1 MVIDFHT
8 HIFPDALAPRARQAL
23 MDNTALFGNDYVALT
38 GMTRDSLIEHMDE
51 WGVDISVIQPVV
63 TKPSQTVSTNTWAA
77 DAAGDRI
84 VAFGGI
90 HPDTDDYKRD
100 IDFVSSLGLKGIKLH
115 AEYQGFKPDEIRMLR
130 IYDYAFS
137 KELIILHHAGFDP
150 GKPSP
155 FNSTPER
162 FARVLDEIKGG
173 TFVLAHLGGHAMW
186 DDVERYL
193 VGRDVYFDT
202 AMGFECF
209 PSEQFLRIVR
219 NHGADKILF
228 ATDSPWSDASRELE
242 VLGSLSLSDEEKQMI
257 LSGNAKRLL
266 KIADSQS

>member
-8 HIFPDALAPRARQAL
+8 HIFPDALAPRARQTL
-23 MDNTALFGNDYVALT
+23 MDNTAHFGNFYEALT
-38 GMTRDSLIEHMDE
+38 AMTRESLIEHMDE
-51 WGVDISVIQPVV
+51 WGVDVSVIQPVV
-63 TKPSQTVSTNTWAA
+63 TKPSQTVTSNTWAA
-77 DAAGDRI
+77 QAAGDRI

-100 IDFVSSLGLKGIKLH
+100 IDLVASLGLKGIKLH
-115 AEYQGFKPDEIRMLR
+115 AEYQTFRPDEPRMLR

-137 KELIILHHAGFDP
+137 KGLIILHHAGFDP
-150 GKPSP
+150 GKPAP

-162 FARVLDEIKGG
+162 FARMLDEVSGG

-193 VGRDVYFDT
+193 VGRDVCFDT

-209 PSEQFLRIVR
+209 ESEQFLRIVK

-228 ATDSPWSDASRELE
+228 ATDSPWSNASRELA
-242 VLGSLSLSDEEKQMI
+242 VLRSLALSDDEKQMI
-257 LSGNAKRLL
+257 LSGNARRLL
-266 KIADSQS
+266 QI

>member
-23 MDNTALFGNDYVALT
+23 MDNTRRFGNFFEALT
-38 GMTRDSLIEHMDE
+38 EMTRDSLLEHMDM
-51 WGVDISVIQPVV
+51 WGVDVSVIQPVV
-63 TKPSQTVSTNTWAA
+63 TKPSQTVTTNTWAA
-77 DAAGDRI
+77 GAAGERI

-90 HPDTDDYKRD
+90 HPDTDDYRRD
-100 IDFVSSLGLKGIKLH
+100 IDLVSSLGLKGIKLH
-115 AEYQGFKPDEIRMLR
+115 AEYQGFLPDEMRMLR

-137 KELIILHHAGFDP
+137 KGLTVLHHAGYDP

-162 FARVLDEIKGG
+162 FSRMLDEVQGG
-173 TFVLAHLGGHAMW
+173 NFVLAHLGGQSMW
-186 DDVERYL
+186 DEVERYL

-209 PSEQFLRIVR
+209 ESEQFLRIVK

-228 ATDSPWSDASRELE
+228 GSDSPWSNASRELA
-242 VLGSLSLSDEEKQMI
+242 VLNSLALTDEEKNMI

-266 KIADSQS
+266 KTDF

>member
-8 HIFPDALAPRARQAL
+8 HIFPDAIASRAITSLAESINYLYHPVTNGSKTELLQR
-23 MDNTALFGNDYVALT
+23 
-38 GMTRDSLIEHMDE
+38 MDE
-51 WGVDISVIQPVV
+51 WGVDVSVAMPVI
-63 TKPSQTVSTNTWAA
+63 TKPSQHIKTNDFAKSAT
-77 DAAGDRI
+77 DGRVI
-84 VAFGGI
+84 SFGGI

-100 IDFVSSLGLKGIKLH
+100 VDYVVSLGLKGIKLH
-115 AEYQGFKPDEIRMLR
+115 AEYQNFKPDETRMLR

-137 KELIILHHAGFDP
+137 KGLIILHHAGFDP

-162 FARVLDEIKGG
+162 FAKMLDEIKGG

-228 ATDSPWSDASRELE
+228 ATDSPWSNASRELE
-242 VLGSLSLSDEEKQMI
+242 VLGSLSLSDEEKQLI
-257 LSGNAKRLL
+257 LSGNARRLL

>member
-23 MDNTALFGNDYVALT
+23 MDNTAVFGNDYVALT
-38 GMTRDSLIEHMDE
+38 EMTRDSLLQHMDA

-63 TKPSQTVSTNTWAA
+63 TKPSQTVTTNTWAS
-77 DAAGDRI
+77 DVAGDKI

-100 IDFVSSLGLKGIKLH
+100 IDLIVSLGLKGIKLH
-115 AEYQGFKPDEIRMLR
+115 AEYQCFLPDERRMLH

-137 KELIILHHAGFDP
+137 KGLIVLHHAGFDP

-162 FARVLDEIKGG
+162 FSKMLDEVSGG

-209 PSEQFLRIVR
+209 PSEQFLRIVK

-228 ATDSPWSDASRELE
+228 ATDSPWSDASRELA
-242 VLGSLSLSDEEKQMI
+242 VLNSLALTDEEKNMI
-257 LSGNAKRLL
+257 LCDNARRLL
-266 KIADSQS
+266 KI

>member
-23 MDNTALFGNDYVALT
+23 MDNTAVFGNDYVALT
-38 GMTRDSLIEHMDE
+38 EMTRDSLLQHMDA

-63 TKPSQTVSTNTWAA
+63 TKPSQTVTTNTWAA

-100 IDFVSSLGLKGIKLH
+100 IDLIVSLGLKGIKLH
-115 AEYQGFKPDEIRMLR
+115 AEYQCFLPDEKRMLH

-137 KELIILHHAGFDP
+137 KGLTVLHHAGFDP

-162 FARVLDEIKGG
+162 FSKMLDEVSGG
-173 TFVLAHLGGHAMW
+173 TFVLAHLGAHAMW

-209 PSEQFLRIVR
+209 PSEQFLRIVK

-228 ATDSPWSDASRELE
+228 ATDSPWSDASRELA
-242 VLGSLSLSDEEKQMI
+242 VLNSLALTDEEKNMI
-257 LSGNAKRLL
+257 LCDNARRLL
-266 KIADSQS
+266 KI

>member
-23 MDNTALFGNDYVALT
+23 MDNTAKFGNFYTALT
-38 GMTRDSLIEHMDE
+38 AMTRDSLIEKMDA
-51 WGVDISVIQPVV
+51 WGVDISVIQPVI
-63 TKPSQTVSTNTWAA
+63 TKPSQTVTTNTWAA
-77 DAAGDRI
+77 QAAGERI

-100 IDFVSSLGLKGIKLH
+100 LDLIVSLGLKGIKLH
-115 AEYQGFKPDEIRMLR
+115 AEYQGFFPEETRMLR

-137 KELIILHHAGFDP
+137 KGLIVLHHAGYDP
-150 GKPSP
+150 GMPPP
-155 FNSTPER
+155 FHSSPER
-162 FARVLDEIKGG
+162 FAKMLDEIQGG
-173 TFVLAHLGGHAMW
+173 TFVLAHLGGQSMW
-186 DDVERYL
+186 DEVENRL

-209 PSEQFLRIVR
+209 SSEQFLRIVK

-228 ATDSPWSDASRELE
+228 ATDSPWSNASRELE
-242 VLGSLSLSDEEKQMI
+242 IIRSLDMDDTQREMI
-257 LSGNAKRLL
+257 LEHNARRLL
-266 KIADSQS
+266 GI